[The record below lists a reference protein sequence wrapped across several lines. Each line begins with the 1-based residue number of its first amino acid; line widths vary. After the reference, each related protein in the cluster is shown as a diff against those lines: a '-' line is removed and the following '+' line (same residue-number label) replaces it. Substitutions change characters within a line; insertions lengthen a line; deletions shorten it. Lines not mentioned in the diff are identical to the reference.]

1 MDAKAAL
8 SRASEDDLY
17 LGHDNL
23 ATKTE
28 WKMGGAG
35 AGNQDVLT
43 DKAGNPAVLSVVAT
57 LLGDKNYFNPEAG
70 YDPAHETTWQAS
82 YH

>member
-43 DKAGNPAVLSVVAT
+43 DKAGNPRGFVCGGA
-57 LLGDKNYFNPEAG
+57 D
-70 YDPAHETTWQAS
+70 S
-82 YH
+82 YPSPKFT